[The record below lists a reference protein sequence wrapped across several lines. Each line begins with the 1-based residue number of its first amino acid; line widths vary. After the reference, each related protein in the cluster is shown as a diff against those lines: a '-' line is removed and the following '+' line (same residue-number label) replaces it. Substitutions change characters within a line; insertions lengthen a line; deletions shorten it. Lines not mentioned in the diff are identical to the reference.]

1 MMGLAGL
8 FKTVGLRAYLVWFL
22 LGLNGCFSSG
32 WSAEQNHQSLELAE
46 AFTHSEVSDVLRATE
61 TSMPEQMLESI
72 EFKTGGHGQGYLSL
86 TFAKPNPI
94 VKISRHT
101 GELRLQL
108 PAVQLKQGLQTSWN
122 LADSATPA
130 NKLEIESGPD
140 EVLIRI
146 WVADENYNY
155 QSNLN
160 AKVFKLELAP
170 VHGVESKVRTNQPG
184 SYQGNKLSLNFQDID
199 VRSVLQV
206 LADFTGLNIIAAD
219 TVSGNLTLRLNDVPW
234 DQALDLILKTKG
246 LAKRQEG
253 NVILVAPAAEITKI
267 ERDELDAQKV
277 IDALIPLKTDTIQIN
292 YAKAVEICNVL
303 LGFGNFGQSS
313 QIATPLPAG
322 SAVMQSG
329 CGVSGGHQGVM
340 LQEGATVK
348 SEGTRIVSPRGVV
361 IVDARTNVLIVKDTP
376 MALEEIHKMVA
387 LLDVPVRQVF
397 IEARIVVA
405 NTNFARNLGTKFGVK
420 TNARDYQQADGLA
433 ELGYTVQS
441 ATAVATGGM
450 STLAGT
456 LASGANYLLD
466 LEIQAMQ
473 ADGQG
478 EQVANPRVM
487 TSDRVKATISQGVQ
501 IPYTT
506 QTANIINTN
515 FKDAV
520 LQLDVTPQITPGGSV
535 IMELDITR
543 DSQGKNVIT
552 GGQENVA
559 IDRRGIKTKVQVED
573 GETLILG
580 GVYES
585 NLLDGNNLVPWLGEL
600 PGLGWLF
607 KNQSSRHDKS
617 ELLVF
622 VTPKIVD
629 RSLLAGR

>member
-146 WVADENYNY
+146 WVADENYTY

-313 QIATPLPAG
+313 QIATPVPAG

-433 ELGYTVQS
+433 ELGYTVQA

-607 KNQSSRHDKS
+607 RNQSSRHDKS